1 MKKQVNRI
9 LLFSS
14 FIWIVSN
21 LHHPVTPSHF
31 TNLNLPDHIFG
42 TSYAAMVFSIF
53 LTAPIWGSIGDKG
66 YRIKALTISTF
77 IYGIVQIGLSF
88 ATTVTSIIVVRSL
101 AGMVSSGFHV
111 GLMSALVDVSA
122 DGDRKTV
129 MANYSAILSVSAA
142 AGFLL
147 GGLIGY
153 LPSNFVF
160 IIQGFCMIF
169 ISIGIKLFITE
180 TNAEERLKP
189 HKETVYIWNIL
200 KDTKKVKETFSPWIV
215 VFLAITFFVAISYS
229 SNNNA
234 FNYYLKAELNMQPIV
249 NGIWKAITGVLGLI
263 ANLTINVWLIKRT
276 NIKNSIIA
284 VLAISSIFAF
294 VIFFNNSLYPFMI
307 FNLLFFINYT
317 IQTPILQGF
326 AVEDHVGDV
335 GFMTGIYSAVKSLG
349 EMVGSMVAGFSYAI
363 YSKLPFL
370 VAAIAISLAF
380 LFSVFYY
387 FTNKKGNIISEE

>member
-14 FIWIVSN
+14 LIWIVSN
-21 LHHPVTPSHF
+21 FHHPVTPSHF

-53 LTAPIWGSIGDKG
+53 LTAPIWGSIGDRG
-66 YRIKALTISTF
+66 FRIKALVISTF
-77 IYGIVQIGLSF
+77 LYGIVQIGLSF
-88 ATTVTSIIVVRSL
+88 ATTVTSIIIMRSL

-111 GLMSALVDVSA
+111 GLMSALIDVSI
-122 DGDRKTV
+122 GDERKTI
-129 MANYSAILSVSAA
+129 MANYSAIMSVSAA

-160 IIQGFCMIF
+160 IIQGIFMIF
-169 ISIGIKLFITE
+169 IAIGIKMFISE
-180 TNAEERLKP
+180 TNSEERLKP
-189 HKETVYIWNIL
+189 KKEIVFIWNIL
-200 KDTKKVKETFSPWIV
+200 KDTKRFKETFNLWII
-215 VFLAITFFVAISYS
+215 VFLTITFFVAISYS

-234 FNYYLKAELNMQPIV
+234 FNYYLKAELNMKPIV

-276 NIKNSIIA
+276 NIKNSLIG
-284 VLAISSIFAF
+284 VLGISSIFAF
-294 VIFFNNSLYPFMI
+294 IIFFNNSLYPFMI
-307 FNLLFFINYT
+307 FNLLFFVNYT

-326 AVEDHVGDV
+326 AVEGHMGDV
-335 GFMTGIYSAVKSLG
+335 GFMAGIYSAVKSLG
-349 EMVGSMVAGFSYAI
+349 EMVGSTVAGFSYAI

-370 VAAIAISLAF
+370 IAAVAITIAL

-387 FTNKKGNIISEE
+387 FTNKSENIISGE